1 METQV
6 TTENLNE
13 SKDLQVES
21 TVDKGGA
28 PEGNKNAK
36 KGKLFYDQLR
46 KVLVQND
53 HYKLRKITEKFVEAA
68 EKGEAWAIKEIMDRM
83 DGKSIQQTEITGADG
98 AEFAKGIGFVFVDS
112 NAKPD

>member
-1 METQV
+1 MTLE
-6 TTENLNE
+6 
-13 SKDLQVES
+13 VES

-28 PEGNKNAK
+28 PEGNQNAK
-36 KGKLFYDQLR
+36 KGKLFYEQLR
-46 KVLVQND
+46 RVLVQND